1 MFLQYHLR
9 TGRAAAGLT
18 APHGGIMAAVAEE
31 LSLPG
36 EHLFRAQERLDW
48 AARCPGG
55 GQITVTSWRSPEHA
69 GTNQDGAMVVWPARD
84 RMVLAVADGVGGL
97 PGGDSASSLALHA
110 LRDALRVRLADGA
123 DLREAVL
130 SGFDRA
136 NRAVLQRGNGS
147 ATTLAVVEIDG
158 ERIRSYHVGD
168 SGVLVFGGRGKVRLQ
183 TISHSPVGYAVE
195 AGVLDEQQAM
205 AHADRHLVSNVVGDR
220 AMHLGL
226 SYPLRLK
233 PMDTVLLASDGL
245 FDNAYTDEVI
255 EHLRKGD
262 LQHSAERLATRCR
275 QRMNGAKDGAPSKP
289 DDLTLIAYRPGV
301 RR

>member
-1 MFLQYHLR
+1 
-9 TGRAAAGLT
+9 
-18 APHGGIMAAVAEE
+18 MAAVAED
-31 LSLPG
+31 LSLPC
-36 EHLFRAQERLDW
+36 EHLFLAQPCLDW
-48 AARCPGG
+48 AVRCPDG
-55 GQITVTSWRSPEHA
+55 GQVSVTSWRSPGHD
-69 GTNQDGAMVVWPARD
+69 GTNEDAAMVIWPAPH

-110 LRDALRVRLADGA
+110 LRDALRVRLAGGA
-123 DLREAVL
+123 DLREAIL

-136 NRAVLQRGNGS
+136 NRAVLQRGIGS
-147 ATTLAVVEIDG
+147 ATTLAVVEIDD
-158 ERIRSYHVGD
+158 ERMRSYHVGD

-183 TISHSPVGYAVE
+183 TIPHSPVGYAME

-220 AMHLGL
+220 AMHVGM

-233 PMDTVLLASDGL
+233 PLDTVLLASDGL

-255 EHLRKGD
+255 EHLRKGV
-262 LQHSAERLATRCR
+262 LHEAAGRLARYCHA
-275 QRMNGAKDGAPSKP
+275 RMGAARDGAPSKP
-289 DDLTLIAYRPGV
+289 DDLTLVAYRPGI